1 MKKALILALS
11 VLMISAFIS
20 CDNNV
25 NEPRVEVTSEGE
37 LTEALSA
44 AATGEPKNIVIV
56 ESFEVSGNIA
66 INVDGIKLSAE
77 NDAVLTANTSGTSE
91 TPFHLVD
98 VNANGV
104 VFNNVRITASGT
116 QCIWA
121 VNVNGN
127 DFVYDGGA
135 ITGADN
141 DNSTYS
147 AVNMGIVISAN
158 STGTEIRNVTLKDCF
173 TPVYSSSADV
183 TIEKVVFNSGMQF
196 ERATVEDTKISGCS
210 KLSDGTY
217 TSCAVDVR
225 TDYGT
230 SEDVAKSVLDGII
243 ANNTGVTG
251 RLNGSDYTP
260 SN

>member
-1 MKKALILALS
+1 MKKAFMLALS

-25 NEPRVEVTSEGE
+25 NEPRVEVTSEEE

-56 ESFEVSGNIA
+56 DSFDVSGNIA
-66 INVDGIKLSAE
+66 INVDGVKLSAE

-135 ITGADN
+135 ITGA

-230 SEDVAKSVLDGII
+230 SEDVAKSVLDNII
-243 ANNTGVTG
+243 AKNTDVTG
-251 RLNGSDYTP
+251 RLNGSAYP
-260 SN
+260 AN